1 MARILPRL
9 KDTTMSLESFY
20 WFPTVSTDWMEHA
33 ACRGMDPNL
42 FVVSTTA
49 EVKLAK
55 RICNGAPTTRTD
67 PGCPP
72 CPVKAQCLE
81 YCLSIPGPVLGVWGG
96 TADRD
101 RREIRR
107 DRNPD
112 GIRRRRHQHG
122 TEYGYKLH
130 MKYET
135 EPCQSCKDAM
145 ARKSQAW
152 RDRNRDA
159 STLPALAK
167 LLQLVGVVN
176 RQGGR
181 DGRVAPGETA

>member
-1 MARILPRL
+1 
-9 KDTTMSLESFY
+9 MSLESFY

-112 GIRRRRHQHG
+112 GIRRRRHQHHRHRRALPRG
-122 TEYGYKLH
+122 DACRHCG
-130 MKYET
+130 
-135 EPCQSCKDAM
+135 SC
-145 ARKSQAW
+145 RRGPTW
-152 RDRNRDA
+152 
-159 STLPALAK
+159 L
-167 LLQLVGVVN
+167 
-176 RQGGR
+176 GR
-181 DGRVAPGETA
+181 